1 MLRMSNSNI
10 INIVSGQTTVDTY
23 LLHDDEEFI
32 KFFRSLVVIG
42 DDNQTM
48 IEKLVNWVNDNY

>member
-32 KFFRSLVVIG
+32 KFFKSLVVIG

>member
-1 MLRMSNSNI
+1 MLKMSNSNI

-32 KFFRSLVVIG
+32 KFFSSLVVIG

-48 IEKLVNWVNDNY
+48 IKKLVNWVNDNY